1 MGRAIPEAMAPRV
14 RPTLR
19 PRSAA
24 RAVPDHLR
32 LLPPPARARRLALR
46 PWRAPADGLLLV
58 AFPSG
63 ASLVAGFAWLPLR
76 TRPTAPFVVAR
87 APRAVRPLRR

>member
-1 MGRAIPEAMAPRV
+1 MAPRA
-14 RPTLR
+14 RPPLR

-24 RAVPDHLR
+24 RAVPGHLR
-32 LLPPPARARRLALR
+32 PVPPPARAARARGLSLR
-46 PWRAPADGLLLV
+46 AWRAPADGLLLV

-76 TRPTAPFVVAR
+76 TRPAAPFVVAR
-87 APRAVRPLRR
+87 AQRSVRALRR